1 MSPFSLLFGY
11 LVKLLHFHAFAF
23 VFNIG
28 MFCFASFKCYHI
40 HFESF
45 RIIFVYV
52 FYVESFKL
60 CRSCT
65 RLSFS
70 LDLKEN
76 SILQEMRGQW
86 VLFDF
91 KKMVMILFKTDS
103 LGTKLNYFW
112 TPHFVFCTTFL
123 PRQKFRSPPNK
134 KIPWK
139 NGILSIIEH
148 VVCNI
153 MPHA

>member
-45 RIIFVYV
+45 HIIFVYV

-70 LDLKEN
+70 LDYLVKRKFFFTGDARPMGF
-76 SILQEMRGQW
+76 IW
-86 VLFDF
+86 F
-91 KKMVMILFKTDS
+91 KKKHSHDFNQD

-112 TPHFVFCTTFL
+112 TPHFLLCTTFMHNL
-123 PRQKFRSPPNK
+123 Y
-134 KIPWK
+134 
-139 NGILSIIEH
+139 
-148 VVCNI
+148 
-153 MPHA
+153 A